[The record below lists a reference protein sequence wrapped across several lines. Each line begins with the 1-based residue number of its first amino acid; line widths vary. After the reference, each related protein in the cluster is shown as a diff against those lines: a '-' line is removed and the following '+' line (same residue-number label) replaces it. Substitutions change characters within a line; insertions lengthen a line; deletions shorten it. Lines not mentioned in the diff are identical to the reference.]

1 MTSSDILYRKNYLI
15 ADSRASVLIIHGL
28 HEHCERYSAMAG
40 KLNEA
45 GIDVYTFD
53 LRGHGKSEGER
64 FFVQSIDEYVEDVSS
79 ILSQIPRTKPLFL
92 LGHSMGGLIAV
103 HFLLKKS
110 QNNFQGLILSGAAL
124 KPGKDITPFKAKL
137 VRFIARFLPKMN
149 TVPVKPHLVSRDKN
163 EVQKYIDD
171 PLIALHGAKAGLGV
185 ALLNAIEELKDKFTN
200 ISIPAMVMHGGKD
213 QITDPEGS
221 KKFFRDI
228 SSTDKTLKI
237 WDGCYHEIFNEINR
251 EEIVEYTID
260 WINQRV

>member
-15 ADSRASVLIIHGL
+15 PESRASVLIIHGL
-28 HEHCERYSAMAG
+28 HEHCERYSAMAE

-53 LRGHGKSEGER
+53 LRGHGQSKGDR
-64 FFVQSIDEYVEDVSS
+64 FFVQSIDEYVEDVST
-79 ILSQIPRTKPLFL
+79 ILSQMPMTKPVFL
-92 LGHSMGGLIAV
+92 LGHSMGGLVAV
-103 HFLLKKS
+103 HFLLKRG
-110 QNNFQGLILSGAAL
+110 QNSFHGLILSGAGL

-149 TVPVKPHLVSRDKN
+149 TVPVKPPLVSRDKV

-185 ALLNAIEELKDKFTN
+185 ALLDAIEELNDRRTN
-200 ISIPAMVMHGGKD
+200 ITIPALIMHGAED

-221 KKFFRDI
+221 KKFFQEI

-237 WDGCYHEIFNEINR
+237 WDGCYHEIFNELNR
-251 EEIVEYTID
+251 DEIIAYTAD
-260 WINQRV
+260 WINQKL